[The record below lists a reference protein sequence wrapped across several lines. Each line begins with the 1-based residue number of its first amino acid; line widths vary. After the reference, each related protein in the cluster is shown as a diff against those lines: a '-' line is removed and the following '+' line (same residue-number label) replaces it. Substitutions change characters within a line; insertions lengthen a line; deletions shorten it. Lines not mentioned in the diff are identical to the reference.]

1 MRKLILLIV
10 VILVITFCIRVG
22 VYFKAYHYHY
32 AATSFQSHL
41 LHLSKLFL
49 LPALILLILS
59 VFINPH

>member
-32 AATSFQSHL
+32 AAASFQSHMFK
-41 LHLSKLFL
+41 LSKLFL
-49 LPALILLILS
+49 LPALILLVLS
-59 VFINPH
+59 IFTKPH